1 MDSEDSNS
9 VGPVCLFYCLLS
21 RLKSLTQRVIQI
33 PLALVEAKMVS
44 ILLPLDRAYAWLQ
57 GDVRQRQLK
66 LNERVQRERVMRSR
80 PGVPPPSLFNPLPRV
95 EAPAAGAGLRPRPFP
110 GWPAEAAEGSLKV
123 RRSS

>member
-1 MDSEDSNS
+1 M
-9 VGPVCLFYCLLS
+9 
-21 RLKSLTQRVIQI
+21 TQRVIQI

-57 GDVRQRQLK
+57 GDVRQLK

-95 EAPAAGAGLRPRPFP
+95 EAPAVGAGVTVEDGIDLPARSRLRRVFD
-110 GWPAEAAEGSLKV
+110 SLGFSS
-123 RRSS
+123 RS

>member
-1 MDSEDSNS
+1 M
-9 VGPVCLFYCLLS
+9 
-21 RLKSLTQRVIQI
+21 TQRVIQI

-44 ILLPLDRAYAWLQ
+44 ILLPLERAYAWLQ

-95 EAPAAGAGLRPRPFP
+95 EAPAVGAGVTVEDDIDLPARSLLRRVFDSV
-110 GWPAEAAEGSLKV
+110 GFSS
-123 RRSS
+123 RS